1 MKPLEAIVD
10 RQIKRWELEKR
21 LPKETE
27 EAPVKPGPII
37 TISRQRGSGG
47 SIIAERLAEL
57 TGFSVINREIIDQIS
72 REIGTQKR
80 LIESLDE
87 SVRSNFELW
96 VDGLLRG
103 HIVDSSDYVQK
114 LVKIIGVIT
123 HHGKAII
130 VGRGANFIVGA
141 KSGFHVRIIADYE
154 SRIKSLM
161 DRRGYSQEQAK
172 EDIENTDQ
180 QRKKFIKN
188 HFSKDIDD
196 PAVYDMI
203 LNGTFLD
210 VDKITGIILN
220 SYPQKNYL

>member
-47 SIIAERLAEL
+47 SIIAERLADL
-57 TGFSVINREIIDQIS
+57 TGFTVINREIIDQIS

-103 HIVDSSDYVQK
+103 HIVDNSDYVQK

-210 VDKITGIILN
+210 VDKMTGIILN

>member
-1 MKPLEAIVD
+1 MRPIEIIVD

-47 SIIAERLAEL
+47 SIVAERLGEL

-72 REIGTQKR
+72 REIGAQKR

-103 HIVDSSDYVQK
+103 HIVDSSDYIQK
-114 LVKIIGVIT
+114 LVKIIGAIT

-154 SRIKSLM
+154 FRIKSLM
-161 DRRGYSQEQAK
+161 DSRGYSREQAK
-172 EDIENTDQ
+172 EDIEKTDR
-180 QRKKFIKN
+180 QRKKFVKN
-188 HFSKDIDD
+188 NFNRDINDPAAYDLIINSAYLDIDKMT
-196 PAVYDMI
+196 V
-203 LNGTFLD
+203 
-210 VDKITGIILN
+210 IILH